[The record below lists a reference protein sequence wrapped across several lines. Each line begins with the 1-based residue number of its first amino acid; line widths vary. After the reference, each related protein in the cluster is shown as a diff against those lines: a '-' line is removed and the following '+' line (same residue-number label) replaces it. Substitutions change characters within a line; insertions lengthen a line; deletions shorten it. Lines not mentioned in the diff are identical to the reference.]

1 MGPRIGSSRQSKRR
15 VCLVGGAASSKVGQ
29 KEIGEHISETFGK
42 SRNVAHLYG
51 EPTAK
56 KGALDSL

>member
-1 MGPRIGSSRQSKRR
+1 M
-15 VCLVGGAASSKVGQ
+15 GGAASSKVGQ
-29 KEIGEHISETFGK
+29 KEIGKHISETFGK
-42 SRNVAHLYG
+42 SRNVVHLYG